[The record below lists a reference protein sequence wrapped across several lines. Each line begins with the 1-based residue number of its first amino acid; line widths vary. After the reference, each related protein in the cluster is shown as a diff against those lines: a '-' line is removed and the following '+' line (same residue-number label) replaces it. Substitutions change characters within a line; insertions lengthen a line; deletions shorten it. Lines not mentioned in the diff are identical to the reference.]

1 MIAGARGRFGLAIV
15 VVGLLAASPLFVTD
29 FFLSAILTKTLWLGI
44 VAASL
49 IFLSGY
55 GNMIS
60 LAQTGLYGIAGFV
73 LGNVVAADGGLKV
86 AWDPWVGVV
95 LGLVVATA
103 VGLFFGA
110 VASRSEGIYFLMLT
124 LAFGILLFY
133 FWGQVTQ
140 LSGFGGINSIQ
151 APGIVS
157 KPRTDPDNLFYICL
171 VVSVAVYALI
181 RYVVRTPFGIALQGI
196 RDEPTRMRAL
206 GYNVALHRTLAF
218 GLGAFLAGISGI
230 LSVWW
235 NTRIDPGSVGLGRT
249 IDVLVIAI
257 IGGIFWIEGGWLGAF
272 VFTAID
278 TYSRNIDWLGPR
290 FNTLIGV
297 IFLVIVLV
305 SPGGL
310 IGIWESARG
319 LARRRVGAG
328 AGLPPGA
335 PAERSG

>member
-1 MIAGARGRFGLAIV
+1 MIASVRSRSALV
-15 VVGLLAASPLFVTD
+15 VLVVALLAASPLFVSD
-29 FFLSAILTKTLWLGI
+29 FFLSAVLTKTLWLGI

-60 LAQTGLYGIAGFV
+60 LAQTGLYGVAGFV
-73 LGNVVAADGGLKV
+73 LGNIVAADGGLKV
-86 AWDPWVGVV
+86 AWDPWIGVI
-95 LGLVVATA
+95 LGLVVATV
-103 VGLFFGA
+103 VGLVFGA
-110 VASRSEGIYFLMLT
+110 VASRSEGIYFLMIT
-124 LAFGILLFY
+124 LALGILLFY
-133 FWGQVTQ
+133 FWGQVTE
-140 LSGFGGINSIQ
+140 LSGFGGINNIE

-157 KPRTDPDNLFYICL
+157 TPRTDPGNLFYICL
-171 VVSVAVYALI
+171 VVSLAVYLLI
-181 RYVVRTPFGIALQGI
+181 RYIVRTPFGIALQGI
-196 RDEPTRMRAL
+196 RDEPARMRSL

-218 GLGAFLAGISGI
+218 GLGAFLAAVSGI

-278 TYSRNIDWLGPR
+278 TYSRNIDSLGPR

-310 IGIWESARG
+310 IGIWESVRAF
-319 LARRRVGAG
+319 AARRVGAG
-328 AGLPPGA
+328 PGPPGA
-335 PAERSG
+335 AAERAG